1 MCGRVVP
8 SGTGTG
14 TETGTREM
22 ATWAIGD
29 IHGCWLT
36 LQRLLEKIEWNP
48 ARDELWLVGDLVN
61 RGPSSLEV
69 LRWAVDHDDYV
80 TAVLGNHDLYLL
92 ARACGV
98 AAGKK
103 SDTLDEVLAAPDSEN
118 LLDWLRNR
126 PLMYQF
132 GRFVLVH
139 AGLAPEW
146 NIELAHGYVDAIG
159 MDCQGDESHSLLS
172 AIHSNRKN
180 PWHVDLRRED
190 QLAAAAVAMTRIR
203 MVGPDGRA
211 DLDYTGPPGLAP
223 DGCSPWFASSAVLRQ
238 GYNVI
243 FGHWAMLG
251 LYRTR
256 GVICLDSGCVYG
268 GRLTALRIDDG
279 QVVQQDVLDEIVARG

>member
-1 MCGRVVP
+1 
-8 SGTGTG
+8 
-14 TETGTREM
+14 M

-36 LQRLLEKIEWNP
+36 LQRLLEKIEWNA

-69 LRWAVDHDDYV
+69 LRWAVDHDNHI

-98 AAGKK
+98 APGKE
-103 SDTLDEVLAAPDSEN
+103 SDTLDEVLAAPDRED
-118 LLDWLRNR
+118 LLEWLRNR
-126 PLMYQF
+126 PLMHQF

-146 NIELAHGYVDAIG
+146 NIELAHGYVDAIR
-159 MDCQGDESHSLLS
+159 MDCLGDESHSLLA
-172 AIHSNRKN
+172 AIHANRKN
-180 PWHVDLRRED
+180 SWHVDLPREE
-190 QLAAAAVAMTRIR
+190 QLAAAAVAMTRMR
-203 MVGPDGRA
+203 MVAPDGRA
-211 DLDYTGPPGLAP
+211 VLDYTGPPGLAP
-223 DGCSPWFASSAVLRQ
+223 DGCRSWFVSSAVLRQ

-268 GRLTALRIDDG
+268 GRLSALCLDDG
-279 QVVQQDVLDEIVARG
+279 KVVQQDVLDEIVPRG